1 MGSTTSA
8 HRAPAPRA
16 ARLVTALL
24 AALALTAVAVIG
36 HDTPAQAVSSL
47 TTRQLQQD
55 LWGLLYY
62 SGPIDGVNGSGT
74 KAAVRAFQK
83 DNCLTQDGV
92 AGAATQPKV
101 IAKVKAVQTKAGAS
115 ADGVYGP
122 VTTSKVKAYQKAHG
136 IPTGGQ
142 AGPQT
147 MKAMGIKRVLSC
159 TPTPPPSGGSTVG
172 GTISR
177 TEVLARAKYWTDR
190 RVPYSMNRYTGDP
203 QGRQYRTDCSG
214 FVSMAW
220 HLSSALS
227 TVTLPS
233 VSHRITKG
241 ELRPGDVLLKGGPGS
256 AGASGHV
263 VLFRG
268 WANSAHT
275 SYYASEESGSHGAI
289 ARTVPYPYFS
299 GYGTFL
305 PYRYGK
311 ITG

>member
-1 MGSTTSA
+1 MGSTTRGRRPGAS
-8 HRAPAPRA
+8 RP
-16 ARLVTALL
+16 ARLVSAVL
-24 AALALTAVAVIG
+24 AALALAAVTVIG
-36 HDTPAQAVSSL
+36 HQAPAQAVSSL

-74 KAAVRAFQK
+74 RAAVRAFQK
-83 DNCLTQDGV
+83 DNCLGQDGV
-92 AGAATQPKV
+92 AGPATQPKV
-101 IAKVKAVQTKAGAS
+101 IAKVKAVQTKAATT

-122 VTTSKVKAYQKAHG
+122 VTTSKVKAYQRAHG

-147 MKAMGIKRVLSC
+147 MRAMGIARVLTC
-159 TPTPPPSGGSTVG
+159 APKPPAGGSSVG

-190 RVPYSMNRYTGDP
+190 RVPYSMYRYTGDP

-220 HLSSALS
+220 HLSSSLS
-227 TVTLPS
+227 TVTLPN

-241 ELRPGDVLLKGGPGS
+241 ELRAGDILLKGGPGS

-305 PYRYGK
+305 PYRYNK
-311 ITG
+311 IAG

>member
-1 MGSTTSA
+1 MGSTMHVRTG
-8 HRAPAPRA
+8 APRS
-16 ARLVTALL
+16 ARLVSALL
-24 AALALTAVAVIG
+24 AALALVGVTVMTHQA
-36 HDTPAQAVSSL
+36 PAQAVSSL
-47 TTRQLQQD
+47 TTKQLQED
-55 LWGLLYY
+55 LWGMLYY
-62 SGPIDGVNGSGT
+62 SGSIDGSYGPAT
-74 KAAVRAFQK
+74 TAAVKAFQK
-83 DNCLTQDGV
+83 DNCLAQDGS
-92 AGAATQPKV
+92 AGPLTQPKV
-101 IAKVKAVQTKAGAS
+101 IAKVKAVQAKAGAS

-122 VTTSKVKAYQKAHG
+122 LTTSKVKAYQKAHG

-147 MKAMGIKRVLSC
+147 MKAMGITRVLSC
-159 TPTPPPSGGSTVG
+159 SPKPPTGGSTVG

-190 RVPYSMNRYTGDP
+190 RVPYSMSRYTGDP

-220 HLSSALS
+220 HLSSSLS
-227 TVTLPS
+227 TVTLPN
-233 VSHRITKG
+233 VSHRIGKSD
-241 ELRPGDVLLKGGPGS
+241 LRPGDILLKGGPGS

-263 VLFRG
+263 VIFRG

-289 ARTVPYPYFS
+289 ARTIPYPYFS
-299 GYGTFL
+299 GYGTFV
-305 PYRYGK
+305 PYRYDK